1 MNLALVSLRQ
11 FRERLLHA
19 KDRAQQI
26 LAETLPNDLDQKTQ
40 EAITTASHSTL
51 GSLYLGKLKWWWK
64 LTLILAWVSAV
75 VGLCAL
81 YRGIGCGWSFL
92 LLIPPTIYSL
102 SALYVEFRLR
112 GIASESHPFVVKTLK
127 EIEKQAK
134 AFSVELEKSEEDKM
148 VVANNPVR
156 EPAKQVR
163 RKRS

>member
-1 MNLALVSLRQ
+1 
-11 FRERLLHA
+11 
-19 KDRAQQI
+19 
-26 LAETLPNDLDQKTQ
+26 
-40 EAITTASHSTL
+40 
-51 GSLYLGKLKWWWK
+51 
-64 LTLILAWVSAV
+64 
-75 VGLCAL
+75 
-81 YRGIGCGWSFL
+81 
-92 LLIPPTIYSL
+92 
-102 SALYVEFRLR
+102 VEFRLR